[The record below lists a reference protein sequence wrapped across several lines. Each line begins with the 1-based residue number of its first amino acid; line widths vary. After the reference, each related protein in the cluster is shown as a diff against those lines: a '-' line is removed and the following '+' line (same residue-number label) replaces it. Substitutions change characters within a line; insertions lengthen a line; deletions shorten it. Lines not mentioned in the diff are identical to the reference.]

1 MQGALNAGNA
11 AWEICR
17 DELGDSCCLLPG
29 CSLDEVLYYIS
40 AGAPVMAVTD
50 TGSAVLIVGYDAQN
64 IVYYEP
70 GQSDLRRAGMNDSSS
85 MFETAGNLFFT
96 GFPVAG
102 RLCARGRKRTDG
114 AGISGP
120 VRPV

>member
-11 AWEICR
+11 SWEICR
-17 DELGDSCCLLPG
+17 DELGGSCCLLPG

-70 GQSDLRRAGMNDSSS
+70 GQSDLRRAGMNDSAS
-85 MFETAGNLFFT
+85 MFEAAGNLFFT
-96 GFPVAG
+96 YLP
-102 RLCARGRKRTDG
+102 
-114 AGISGP
+114 
-120 VRPV
+120 